1 MEKIINRLIENKK
14 LDGKISGITSKSYA
28 HRAIFC
34 AALARGES
42 ILEIDNLSK
51 DIEASLNV
59 VESLG
64 VKISREGSKIHIEA
78 PQEYNKKTL
87 IDVGESGSTLRFILP
102 ILGALGIEAEVI
114 RRGSLVT
121 RTNSVYF
128 DLFPKHGVSIREV
141 GEKILI
147 SGKLTNYYFELP
159 GNISSQFVTGLLLAA
174 GGIGQ
179 DCTIK
184 LTTETESRPYIDM
197 TIDVMDKFG
206 VKVLEDKN
214 IYSSKGRFIGKDYIV
229 EKDWSNALFFL
240 GAGVEV
246 IGLNK
251 LSIQGDKE
259 ALRYFNE
266 LGLENI
272 SENSYKFIKRND
284 AKEKIII
291 DAKNIPDTIP
301 ILSVLC
307 GLYGKEIEVINI
319 ERLKLK
325 ESDRVES
332 TIEMLEN
339 LGVKVS
345 LKGDSFSF
353 RGVGKF
359 NSCKINSFND
369 HRIAMSAS
377 IAAGFAK
384 GPIEIVD
391 SECVEKSYREFY
403 KDLASLGGEN
413 HVL

>member
-1 MEKIINRLIENKK
+1 MNRFIENRKFY
-14 LDGKISGITSKSYA
+14 GKISGITSKSYA

-51 DIEASLNV
+51 DIEASLNA

-64 VKISREGSKIHIEA
+64 VRISREGSKFHIEA
-78 PQEYNKKTL
+78 PEEFNKKTI
-87 IDVGESGSTLRFILP
+87 IDVGESGSTLRLILP

-114 RRGSLVT
+114 RRGSLET

-128 DLFPKHGVSIREV
+128 DLFPKHGVSIKEV

-147 SGKLTNYYFELP
+147 SGKLTNYNFEVP
-159 GNISSQFVTGLLLAA
+159 GNISSQFISGLLLAA

-179 DCTIK
+179 GCNIK
-184 LTTETESRPYIDM
+184 LTTETESKPYIDM

-206 VKVLEDKN
+206 VKVLEDNN
-214 IYSSKGRFIGKDYIV
+214 IYSSRGRFVGQDYIV

-240 GAGVEV
+240 AVGVEFRD
-246 IGLNK
+246 LNK
-251 LSIQGDKE
+251 SSIQGDKE

-272 SENSYKFIKRND
+272 SNIGYKFMKKKD

-307 GLYGKEIEVINI
+307 GVYGKEVEVINI

-325 ESDRVES
+325 ESDRVMS
-332 TIEMLEN
+332 TIEMLER

-345 LKGDSFSF
+345 LKENSFSF
-353 RGVGKF
+353 RGIGKF

-377 IAAGFAK
+377 IAAGFAI
-384 GPIEIVD
+384 GPIEIID

>member
-1 MEKIINRLIENKK
+1 MVNRLFENKK
-14 LDGKISGITSKSYA
+14 LYGKISGITSKSYA

-51 DIEASLNV
+51 DIEASLNA

-64 VKISREGSKIHIEA
+64 VRVSREGSKFHIEA
-78 PQEYNKKTL
+78 PEEFNKKTL

-128 DLFPKHGVSIREV
+128 DLFPKHRVSIKEV

-147 SGKLTNYYFELP
+147 SGKLTNYNFEVP
-159 GNISSQFVTGLLLAA
+159 GNISSQFISGLLLA
-174 GGIGQ
+174 GGSGQ

-184 LTTETESRPYIDM
+184 LTRERESKPYIDM

-206 VKVLEDKN
+206 VKVLDDKN
-214 IYSSKGRFIGKDYIV
+214 IYSSRGRFVGQDYIV

-240 GAGVEV
+240 AAGVEV
-246 IGLNK
+246 RYLNK
-251 LSIQGDKE
+251 SSIQGDKE

-272 SENSYKFIKRND
+272 SDIGYKFIKKKD

-307 GLYGKEIEVINI
+307 GVYGKKVEIINI

-325 ESDRVES
+325 ESDRVKS
-332 TIEMLEN
+332 TIEMLER

-353 RGVGKF
+353 RGVEIF

-384 GPIEIVD
+384 GPIEIID

-403 KDLASLGGEN
+403 KDLASLGGKN

>member
-1 MEKIINRLIENKK
+1 MNRLIVNKK
-14 LDGKISGITSKSYA
+14 LVGIIHGITSKSYA
-28 HRAIFC
+28 HRSIFC

-51 DIEASLNV
+51 DIEASLNA

-64 VKISREGSKIHIEA
+64 VRVSREGSKFHIEA
-78 PQEYNKKTL
+78 PEEFNKKTL
-87 IDVGESGSTLRFILP
+87 IDVGESGSTLRFILS
-102 ILGALGIEAEVI
+102 IIGALGIEAKVI

-128 DLFPKHGVSIREV
+128 DLFPKHGVSIKED

-147 SGKLTNYYFELP
+147 NGKLKNYNFELP
-159 GNISSQFVTGLLLAA
+159 GNVSSQFISGLLLAA

-179 DCTIK
+179 GCNIK
-184 LTTETESRPYIDM
+184 LTTETESKPYIDM

-206 VKVLEDKN
+206 VKVLEDNN
-214 IYSSKGRFIGKDYIV
+214 IYSSRGRFVGQDYIV

-240 GAGVEV
+240 AAGVEV
-246 IGLNK
+246 RSLNK

-259 ALRYFNE
+259 ALRHFSE
-266 LGLENI
+266 LGLENV
-272 SENSYKFIKRND
+272 SDNGYKFIKKKD
-284 AKEKIII
+284 AKGKITI

-307 GLYGKEIEVINI
+307 GVYGKEVEVINI

-325 ESDRVES
+325 ESDRVMS
-332 TIEMLEN
+332 TIEMLEK
-339 LGVKVS
+339 LGVEVC
-345 LKGDSFSF
+345 LKENSFSF
-353 RGVGKF
+353 RGIGKF

-377 IAAGFAK
+377 IAAGFAI
-384 GPIEIVD
+384 GPIEIID

-413 HVL
+413 HVI

>member
-1 MEKIINRLIENKK
+1 MINRLIENKK
-14 LDGKISGITSKSYA
+14 LDGKISGISSKSYA

-34 AALARGES
+34 AALSREKS

-87 IDVGESGSTLRFILP
+87 IDVEESGSTLRFILP

-128 DLFPKHGVSIREV
+128 GLFPKHGVYIKEE

-147 SGKLTNYYFELP
+147 SGKLTNYNFELP

-197 TIDVMDKFG
+197 TVDVMDKFG
-206 VKVLEDKN
+206 VKVSEDKN
-214 IYSSKGRFIGKDYIV
+214 IYSSRGKFIGQDYIV

-240 GAGVEV
+240 ASGVEV

-332 TIEMLEN
+332 TIEMLER

-345 LKGDSFSF
+345 LNGNSFSF

-413 HVL
+413 YVL

>member
-1 MEKIINRLIENKK
+1 MVNRLIESKK
-14 LDGKISGITSKSYA
+14 LYGKISGITSKSYA

-51 DIEASLNV
+51 DIEASLNA

-64 VKISREGSKIHIEA
+64 VRVSREGSKFHIEA
-78 PQEYNKKTL
+78 PEEFNKKTL

-128 DLFPKHGVSIREV
+128 DLFPKHGVSIKEV

-147 SGKLTNYYFELP
+147 SGKLTNYNFEVP
-159 GNISSQFVTGLLLAA
+159 GNISSQFISGLLLA
-174 GGIGQ
+174 GVSGQ

-184 LTTETESRPYIDM
+184 LTSERESKPYIDM

-206 VKVLEDKN
+206 VKVLEDNN
-214 IYSSKGRFIGKDYIV
+214 IYSSRGRFVGQDYIV

-240 GAGVEV
+240 AVGVEFRD
-246 IGLNK
+246 LNK
-251 LSIQGDKE
+251 SSIQGDKE

-272 SENSYKFIKRND
+272 SNIGYKFMKKKD

-307 GLYGKEIEVINI
+307 GVYGKEVEVINI

-325 ESDRVES
+325 ESDRVMS
-332 TIEMLEN
+332 TIEMLER

-345 LKGDSFSF
+345 LKENSFSF
-353 RGVGKF
+353 RGIGKF

-377 IAAGFAK
+377 IAAGFAI
-384 GPIEIVD
+384 GPIEIID